1 MPGAGSRGFHRY
13 RSLFA
18 SVDPHR
24 VRWRFV
30 ARIPYRSLAARPVP
44 SEPAASSIRRA
55 CGPAASLG
63 PAASGGSAASSRRSS
78 AAISYRSGCHRCE
91 AFSAPVSSRWSP
103 RQRPLCLRCQRRS
116 TARSAPNFSSERPD
130 GATLR
135 ASSAGFR
142 SPRLPHHRP
151 SSPIHAPWLSRPNLS
166 KMACEPTESGEGRIS
181 AQSLADARPR
191 TGNGRPRRTT

>member
-116 TARSAPNFSSERPD
+116 TARSAPNFSLKDPPVPLRGHLPSAS
-130 GATLR
+130 GARGYRITGLR
-135 ASSAGFR
+135 HQFTPLGYR
-142 SPRLPHHRP
+142 GQ
-151 SSPIHAPWLSRPNLS
+151 
-166 KMACEPTESGEGRIS
+166 T
-181 AQSLADARPR
+181 
-191 TGNGRPRRTT
+191 